1 MTPKR
6 KKRNPEKRPSP
17 SVSTGAGFQIA
28 VFLIAFLIVFSR
40 RPDVIL
46 NATFYAEDGAVWY
59 PQAHQFGLH
68 TFVMPW
74 AGYIH
79 TLIRSV
85 ALLTLLFPDSLAPLV
100 MNLCAIVVQILPV
113 NIFLSS
119 RFSKIP
125 FKMRMLGSFIYL
137 ALPQTKEIHA
147 NITNVQWHLGVVA
160 CMVLLAQPDDRK
172 GWRIFDA
179 VILALTSVST
189 PIAILLV
196 PVAAALWWK
205 RRQRW
210 SAIAFALTV
219 PGAIVETLVALFS
232 NTRAADP
239 NGPTMQFFS
248 GIIGRQ
254 VFFSALLG
262 LKSQLSLTPGD
273 GLFALEAVSTVIG
286 LALLCYTL
294 FYAPFEL
301 RVFVLF
307 CSAVLALGLWHP
319 LAGPP
324 GYPQWGYMYV
334 PGRAS
339 RYYFFPMLAFL
350 ASLFWIGIYAP
361 HRYLRYFALLLLIL
375 LPIGIFQDWWFP
387 PLRQ

>member
-6 KKRNPEKRPSP
+6 RKRNPEKRSSP
-17 SVSTGAGFQIA
+17 AVPTGIGFQLA

-40 RPDVIL
+40 RPDAIL
-46 NATFYAEDGAVWY
+46 HATFFAEDGSVWY
-59 PQAHQFGLH
+59 PQAQQFGLH
-68 TFVMPW
+68 TFVMPY
-74 AGYIH
+74 AGYVH
-79 TLIRSV
+79 TLVRSV
-85 ALLTLLFPDSLAPLV
+85 ALLALLFPFALAPVV

-119 RFSKIP
+119 RFSQIP
-125 FKMRMLGSFIYL
+125 FKMRLLGSFVYL
-137 ALPQTKEIHA
+137 ALPQTREIHA
-147 NITNVQWHLGVVA
+147 NITNVQWHLGLVA
-160 CMVLLAQPDDRK
+160 CLILLAQPDDRR
-172 GWRIFDA
+172 GWKIFDA
-179 VILALTSVST
+179 VVLVLTSIST
-189 PIAILLV
+189 PIAVLLL
-196 PVAAALWWK
+196 PVATAMWWK

-210 SAIAFALTV
+210 SAISLALTI
-219 PGAIVETLVALFS
+219 PGALVETLFALFS
-232 NTRAADP
+232 HTRTADL
-239 NGPTMQFFS
+239 NGPTLRFFS
-248 GIIGRQ
+248 GIVGRQ

-273 GLFALEAVSTVIG
+273 GLVVLEAVSTAIG
-286 LALLCYTL
+286 LALVCYTL

-307 CSAVLALGLWHP
+307 CSSVLALGLWHP

-361 HRYLRYFALLLLIL
+361 HRYLRYFALVLLIM
-375 LPIGIFQDWWFP
+375 LPIGVFQDWWFP
-387 PLRQ
+387 PLRT